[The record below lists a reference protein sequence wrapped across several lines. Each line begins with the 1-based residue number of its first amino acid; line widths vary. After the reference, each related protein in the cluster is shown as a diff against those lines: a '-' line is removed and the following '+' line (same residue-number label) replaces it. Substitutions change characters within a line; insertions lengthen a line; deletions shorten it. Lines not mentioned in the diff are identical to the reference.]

1 MYKFFSRLVFSL
13 IIVVSLTYSSQSQ
26 TVGAWENIETT
37 DTAIVEHMLLL
48 GDNYFT
54 IATYKVMNG
63 QFISTQ
69 GGSWKKNSQNLTITY
84 EFNSAHPSLVGTTVD
99 WPIAAS
105 GEKFQINGKLWS
117 KVVPVQKA
125 QLSGVFQMG
134 GRKQSGE
141 IVMRNTN
148 QPRKTMKF
156 VLDNR
161 FQWIAFNTET
171 KEFFGTGGGTYT
183 AKDGVYTEQIEFFSR
198 NIDRVGA
205 SLSFG
210 YDMKND
216 GWHHSGKSS
225 EGEDMYEIWVVRK

>member
-1 MYKFFSRLVFSL
+1 MYKFFSRIVSSL
-13 IIVVSLTYSSQSQ
+13 ILLVSLMPTTQSQ

-37 DTAIVEHMLLL
+37 DSAIVEHMLLL

-54 IATYKVMNG
+54 LATYKVMNG

-69 GGSWKKNSQNLTITY
+69 GGSWAKSGQKLTIKY
-84 EFNSAHPSLVGTTVD
+84 EFNSAQPQLVGTTVD
-99 WPIAAS
+99 WPVVAD
-105 GEKFQINGKLWS
+105 GNKFQFNGKLWS
-117 KVVPVQKA
+117 KVVPVQ
-125 QLSGVFQMG
+125 QTELSGVFQMG

-156 VLDNR
+156 VLANR

-171 KEFFGTGGGTYT
+171 KEFLGTGGGTYT

-210 YDMKND
+210 YDIKND

-225 EGEDMYEIWVVRK
+225 AGEDMYEVWVVRK